1 MTAEL
6 KTEERPVAALPDWI
20 PPPKDFI
27 TLVPIF
33 ATALAIF
40 YDVGYFYGFDINYFS
55 FFTLNEHIVFAL
67 QALPVAIVLCAISLP
82 QVLWLFKSKSYEYPR
97 VPFDPKNAIYREIV
111 RWTMIVLSLAPFFY
125 GVYVHPQQYIFN
137 VFTFLLAAGGVLYF
151 LGTSRAVISMAA
163 GAALPLIAYA
173 FGLQQ
178 ATQAQDGIASHL
190 VRIVKGE
197 NREGVLLRAGERG
210 LLFFDSATR
219 QVTMIRWDGVAEV
232 VTKKSLSPLTKP

>member
-67 QALPVAIVLCAISLP
+67 QALPVAILVCAISLP
-82 QVLWLFKSKSYEYPR
+82 QGLWLFQSKAYEGSRLPLN
-97 VPFDPKNAIYREIV
+97 PTNPIYRKVV
-111 RWTMIVLSLAPFFY
+111 RWT
-125 GVYVHPQQYIFN
+125 
-137 VFTFLLAAGGVLYF
+137 
-151 LGTSRAVISMAA
+151 
-163 GAALPLIAYA
+163 LI
-173 FGLQQ
+173 
-178 ATQAQDGIASHL
+178 
-190 VRIVKGE
+190 
-197 NREGVLLRAGERG
+197 
-210 LLFFDSATR
+210 
-219 QVTMIRWDGVAEV
+219 
-232 VTKKSLSPLTKP
+232 